1 MTETRSQTP
10 GGGEKVELERL
21 VQLAGIGA
29 ERAAEAFA
37 QLVGRE
43 IRSEAPV
50 VAQSTAAHA
59 TLGTPTTATPPP
71 ASARSDVAVA
81 EQGAALSEPG
91 LPSPA
96 RVWSTG
102 VFFEFEGCLDA
113 IVGILFPAP
122 SSEALVRRIV
132 GIESGELAAPL
143 IESALM
149 EVGNIL
155 ASHVASGIADAM
167 GQRLLPS
174 IPSLAM
180 VDAEESLA
188 AWVEE
193 RVGPDAPRVEV
204 ALRDEAREL
213 EGRLVL
219 APTLAF

>member
-1 MTETRSQTP
+1 MKETRSQIP
-10 GGGEKVELERL
+10 EGGEKVELERL

-29 ERAAEAFA
+29 ARAAEAFA

-43 IRSEAPV
+43 IRSEVPV
-50 VAQSTAAHA
+50 VARSAAVSA
-59 TLGTPTTATPPP
+59 TLGSPTETIP
-71 ASARSDVAVA
+71 ASASRDAAVA
-81 EQGAALSEPG
+81 AQGAAPAEAELS
-91 LPSPA
+91 SSA
-96 RVWSTG
+96 RTWSTG

-132 GIESGELAAPL
+132 GIESGELVAPL

-193 RVGPDAPRVEV
+193 RVGRDAPSVEV
-204 ALRDEAREL
+204 AFRDEACEL

-219 APTLAF
+219 VPTHAS

>member
-1 MTETRSQTP
+1 MTEMRRQTL
-10 GGGEKVELERL
+10 GEREKVELERL

-29 ERAAEAFA
+29 ARAAEAFA

-43 IRSEAPV
+43 IRSETPV
-50 VAQSTAAHA
+50 VIESASPSA
-59 TLGTPTTATPPP
+59 TLAGAPPPKP
-71 ASARSDVAVA
+71 ASARPDVAVDA
-81 EQGAALSEPG
+81 QGAELPERG

-96 RVWSTG
+96 RAWSTG

-188 AWVEE
+188 AWVEG

-219 APTLAF
+219 APTHPF